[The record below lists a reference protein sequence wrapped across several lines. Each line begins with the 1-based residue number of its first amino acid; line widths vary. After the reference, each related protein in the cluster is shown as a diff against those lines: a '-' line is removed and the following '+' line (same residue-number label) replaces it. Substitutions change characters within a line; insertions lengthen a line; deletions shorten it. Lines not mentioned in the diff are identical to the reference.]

1 MALSRFCCNAY
12 SHPLRVAAVGSA
24 RYCIIFQ
31 IWLDTIQVGA
41 FFCLMFSWFEHPL
54 RKSLKAME
62 KNARQPRLKN
72 ITSKQVSALTLRF
85 AVTGME
91 LFPKRLTAVQSYKGV
106 QHFFERSIELF
117 SKRITAVQSSV
128 QEVKELW
135 KDDRIT
141 TKWNP
146 LSIVIP
152 F

>member
-1 MALSRFCCNAY
+1 VALSRFCCNAY

-41 FFCLMFSWFEHPL
+41 FFWLMFSWFEHPL

-85 AVTGME
+85 AV
-91 LFPKRLTAVQSYKGV
+91 K
-106 QHFFERSIELF
+106 
-117 SKRITAVQSSV
+117 
-128 QEVKELW
+128 
-135 KDDRIT
+135 
-141 TKWNP
+141 
-146 LSIVIP
+146 
-152 F
+152 